1 MLASNF
7 DQIIGSG
14 AHSHHLGFKIN
25 VIILKSPNAD
35 AVVTIAMLTAFHL
48 DMLCTND
55 AWMAR
60 RRMSPVSIPQ

>member
-7 DQIIGSG
+7 DQIIGLG

-55 AWMAR
+55 A
-60 RRMSPVSIPQ
+60 